1 MTEWGKE
8 FGYIVEV
15 YERILKFRGGVS
27 TQKGKQ
33 MKFMA
38 LKKSRK
44 LRCYECYESHLKI
57 AHIHFF

>member
-1 MTEWGKE
+1 MMAYVWRLRRDRKGK
-8 FGYIVEV
+8 GIPLVEV
-15 YERILKFRGGVS
+15 YERIRNLSFQSGVS

-44 LRCYECYESHLKI
+44 LRC
-57 AHIHFF
+57 